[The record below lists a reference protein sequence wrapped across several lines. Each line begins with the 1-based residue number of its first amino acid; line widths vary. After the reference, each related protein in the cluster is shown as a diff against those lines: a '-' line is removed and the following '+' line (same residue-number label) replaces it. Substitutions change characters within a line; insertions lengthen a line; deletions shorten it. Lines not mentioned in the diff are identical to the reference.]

1 MSNVIFKRLLTP
13 PATLPKGE
21 IALTRNADNTA
32 TMYVGNNY
40 NEPTRLTGNGEIG
53 KGAVCAWKTGAA
65 VGTTG
70 ALTNYTNY
78 TVNDGSLNLTTG
90 VYTAQNP
97 GLYSVSFSG
106 IKQDTS
112 AICGAKLMKNGSYT
126 GIRGYSGVP
135 GSYANISF
143 NTLIQLSALDTLS
156 ITIVDG
162 EIHANES
169 CYLTIYKIR

>member
-21 IALTRNADNTA
+21 IVLTRNADNTA

-40 NEPTRLTGNGEIG
+40 SEPTRLTGNGEIG
-53 KGAVCAWKTGAA
+53 KGAVCAWKTGAT

-70 ALTNYTNY
+70 AITDYTNY

-90 VYTAQNP
+90 VYTAQTP

-106 IKQDTS
+106 IKQNTS
-112 AICGAKLMKNGSYT
+112 AKCWAKLMKNGSYT
-126 GIRGYSGVP
+126 GIRGYSSVG

-143 NTLIQLSALDTLS
+143 NTLIQLSALDTLT
-156 ITIVDG
+156 ITIVEG

>member
-21 IALTRNADNTA
+21 VALTRNADNTA

-70 ALTNYTNY
+70 ALTNYTDY
-78 TVNDGSLNLTTG
+78 SVNDGAFNPTTG
-90 VYTAQNP
+90 IYTAQTA
-97 GLYSVSFSG
+97 GLYAVSFSG
-106 IKQDTS
+106 IKDSGS
-112 AICGAKLMKNGSYT
+112 AVCGAKLMKNGSYT
-126 GIRGYSGVP
+126 GIRAYSSVP
-135 GSYANISF
+135 SEYACLAFSALF
-143 NTLIQLSALDTLS
+143 PLSALDTLS

-162 EIHANES
+162 NIHANES

>member
-21 IALTRNADNTA
+21 VVLTRNYDNTA

-40 NEPTRLTGNGEIG
+40 DEPTRLTGNGEIG
-53 KGAVCAWKTGAA
+53 KGAVCAWKTGPS

-90 VYTAQNP
+90 VYTVQSP

-106 IKQDTS
+106 IKQNS
-112 AICGAKLMKNGSYT
+112 SNVCVAKLIKNNYYT
-126 GIRGYSGVP
+126 GIRAYSGIN
-135 GSYANISF
+135 GSFQNLSF

-156 ITIVDG
+156 ILIQDG